1 MSEAATATA
10 ERDAAMLMAERV
22 ESVERITLAAPFGGY
37 QASRLA
43 IRTRYSGFS
52 RSAGSIS

>member
-22 ESVERITLAAPFGGY
+22 ESVERAPFGGY